1 MKTPRV
7 TYRIQLRPEF
17 GFDDAAA
24 LADYLAG
31 LGVSHLY
38 ASPYLHAAEGS
49 THGYDVV
56 DPTRVS
62 EALGGDAAHRRMVE
76 ALGRAGLGQVL
87 DIVPNHMA
95 VTADNAWWWDLL
107 RNGPASGFA
116 HVFDVD
122 WDPPEPKL
130 RNQVLLPV
138 LGDHYGRELEAGSI
152 RVRHDDGELR
162 LSYHDHAA
170 PIAPRGP
177 PVRQIR
183 PSASSA
189 IQASET
195 WTGSPG
201 PFSR

>member
-62 EALGGDAAHRRMVE
+62 EALGGDAAHRRFESAAAQEV
-76 ALGRAGLGQVL
+76 GRRIRQDLQLLDEVHRRSLARLLDEYPYVRASCGKSAAGMTRPCKATRRSPQ
-87 DIVPNHMA
+87 
-95 VTADNAWWWDLL
+95 
-107 RNGPASGFA
+107 
-116 HVFDVD
+116 
-122 WDPPEPKL
+122 
-130 RNQVLLPV
+130 
-138 LGDHYGRELEAGSI
+138 
-152 RVRHDDGELR
+152 
-162 LSYHDHAA
+162 AA
-170 PIAPRGP
+170 RFCGLTSW
-177 PVRQIR
+177 
-183 PSASSA
+183 PS
-189 IQASET
+189 T
-195 WTGSPG
+195 W
-201 PFSR
+201 